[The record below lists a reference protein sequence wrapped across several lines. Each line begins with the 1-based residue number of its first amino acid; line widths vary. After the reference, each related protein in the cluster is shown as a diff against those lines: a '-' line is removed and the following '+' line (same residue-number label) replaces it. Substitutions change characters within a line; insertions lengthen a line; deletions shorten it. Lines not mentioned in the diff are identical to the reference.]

1 MKILGSSHAKEVHIH
16 GLKEAIWSACCWILG
31 TSVKAVEFV
40 RFGNLHVLN
49 NTLARVLTKLSSITP
64 DAECVGCA
72 FENLEWLHLFLG
84 AIDLCHAFN
93 FNEFHVVTI
102 LVRMSFLWV
111 AKDETILLLS
121 DVAND
126 ALLW

>member
-1 MKILGSSHAKEVHIH
+1 MKILGSTLAKEVHIH
-16 GLKEAIWSACCWILG
+16 GLEEAIRSACRWILG
-31 TSVKAVEFV
+31 ASIQAVELV
-40 RFGNLHVLN
+40 SFGNLHVLD
-49 NTLARVLTKLSSITP
+49 NTLARVLAKLSGIAL

-72 FENLEWLHLFLG
+72 IENLEWLHLFLG
-84 AIDLCHAFN
+84 AVDLGHALDL
-93 FNEFHVVTI
+93 NEFHVVTI
-102 LVRMSFLWV
+102 LVWMSLLWV